1 MKVLKYAVFFL
12 MLGFFAFS
20 CVQPPNYPAA
30 PEIDYIG
37 INQLSIGQGNA
48 NSPDDTLVVQ
58 FSFTDGDGDL
68 SGDNDS
74 IDIFFTDS
82 RRGSLIPYRIPL
94 ISNQGTGNGISGEIT
109 VRIPNKPFGIC
120 CALEGFS
127 ACEPLPGMVDTFSY
141 GIQIRDQANNYS
153 NKVQTETIT
162 ILCN

>member
-1 MKVLKYAVFFL
+1 MKVVNYAVFFL
-12 MLGFFAFS
+12 VFGFLTYS
-20 CVQPPNYPAA
+20 CVQPPDYPNA
-30 PEIDYIG
+30 PEITYLG
-37 INQLSIGQGNA
+37 VNQTSIGQGNL
-48 NSPDDTLVVQ
+48 NSINDTLVVQ
-58 FSFTDGDGDL
+58 FAFTDGDGDL
-68 SGDNDS
+68 SGDSDS

-127 ACEPLPGMVDTFSY
+127 ACESLPGMVDTFSY

-162 ILCN
+162 VLCN